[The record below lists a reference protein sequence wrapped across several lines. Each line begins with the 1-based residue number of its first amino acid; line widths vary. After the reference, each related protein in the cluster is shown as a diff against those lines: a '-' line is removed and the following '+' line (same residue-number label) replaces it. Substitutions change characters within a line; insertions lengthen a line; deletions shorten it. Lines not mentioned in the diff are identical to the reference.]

1 MGGKEILIKS
11 TAQAVPVFTMMVFK
25 IPKKTYAKGCQTPY
39 LNSGGV
45 MTMTIKEFIRRLGGN
60 YAYQRKGEV
69 WVLEIWKVSIGL
81 Y

>member
-1 MGGKEILIKS
+1 
-11 TAQAVPVFTMMVFK
+11 
-25 IPKKTYAKGCQTPY
+25 
-39 LNSGGV
+39 
-45 MTMTIKEFIRRLGGN
+45 MTITIKEFIERLGGN

>member
-1 MGGKEILIKS
+1 
-11 TAQAVPVFTMMVFK
+11 
-25 IPKKTYAKGCQTPY
+25 
-39 LNSGGV
+39 
-45 MTMTIKEFIRRLGGN
+45 MTIKEFIRRLGGN